1 MSLENILFPLS
12 FKTTKMY
19 LDINLFNPIIFFR
32 LPLFYAVFMLGK
44 RPGAKHG
51 LCFSDAYDLKRM
63 LNLIKSEF

>member
-1 MSLENILFPLS
+1 
-12 FKTTKMY
+12 MY